1 MTMLEDELREMFA
14 ARAQTL
20 PAAADPA
27 GRAIRQ
33 ARRTTRRRRTA
44 TGTMTV
50 FAFATVLG
58 GAVAAQGLGAAATTA
73 ADPNRVTFQNLFG
86 GEAPVAARQTQLPTM
101 DLPVDLLVGQQLWTA
116 DGQRVDLDHDGDV
129 SKIARVPDG
138 WVYSDSSTVRLL
150 PNSAGGTVTLSGQGE
165 WAVSHDGTRVAT
177 NDQGT
182 LAVTKVAGDDRG
194 TTLASTPVPET
205 AAPVTF
211 FGDRVV
217 VASEKGFDYWS
228 AEAPS
233 KYKDTWNAEL
243 LAVFGGAAANVAV
256 GVVRGKGELLCLVD
270 VTAIKNGLK
279 IGAQLGCGDLVGKAL
294 VKLHAAL
301 SPDGRLLAVAS
312 PSGLQ
317 MIDLDRA
324 RIDAAA
330 NSDKKQPEAQA
341 QAQVQALVLRADCPI
356 TAVDAVVWSG
366 NTTVVTQTEGGGIFA
381 CKSDGTKLQVAL
393 PPDVQPG
400 WTMIPS
406 YGTGK

>member
-1 MTMLEDELREMFA
+1 MLEDELREMFA

-101 DLPVDLLVGQQLWTA
+101 QLPVDLLVGQQLWTA
-116 DGQRVDLDHDGDV
+116 DGQRVNLDHDGDV
-129 SKIARVPDG
+129 AMIAKVPDG

-150 PNSAGGTVTLSGQGE
+150 PNSAGEPVKLSGQAD
-165 WAVSHDGTRVAT
+165 WAVSHDGSRVAT
-177 NDQGT
+177 NDQGN
-182 LAVTKVAGDDRG
+182 LAVTKVTGGDRG
-194 TTLASTPVPET
+194 TTVASSPVPET

-217 VASEKGFDYWS
+217 VSSENGFDYWS
-228 AEAPS
+228 AAPDS
-233 KYKDTWNAEL
+233 LYTQTWNAEL
-243 LAVFGGAAANVAV
+243 LAVFGSAGANVAV
-256 GVVRGKGELLCLVD
+256 GIVRGKGDLLCLVD
-270 VTAIKNGLK
+270 VTAVKKGLK
-279 IGAQLGCGDLVGKAL
+279 TGAQLGCGDLVGRAM
-294 VKLHAAL
+294 VKMHAAL

-317 MIDLDRA
+317 MIDLDKA
-324 RIDAAA
+324 RIQAAA
-330 NSDKKQPEAQA
+330 NSDKKQAQA
-341 QAQVQALVLRADCPI
+341 QLPALVLRADCPI
-356 TAVDAVVWSG
+356 TAVEAVVWSDSR
-366 NTTVVTQTEGGGIFA
+366 TALAQTDADGIFA
-381 CKSDGTKLQVAL
+381 CRNDGTKLQVAL

-406 YGTGK
+406 YGAGK